1 MWYSHLN
8 NYLLHGTNCLELF
21 QFDWFLPNYSLK
33 IFHKLKF
40 MTLFFF
46 QFFYTKENYNWTGEP
61 EIYHLA
67 VNYQNV
73 MD

>member
-8 NYLLHGTNCLELF
+8 NCLLYGTYCLELF
-21 QFDWFLPNYSLK
+21 QFDRFLPNYNLK

-46 QFFYTKENYNWTGEP
+46 FQFSYTNENYNWTGEP
-61 EIYHLA
+61 EIYHL
-67 VNYQNV
+67 
-73 MD
+73 